1 MNLSAHLI
9 ISDETFAIL
18 ATQPGPQGQITVTLD
33 RVPKISPQSREM
45 ILIYR
50 SGATREPVRMAAM
63 PEGVKLR
70 LRTIY

>member
-9 ISDETFAIL
+9 ISDEIFAIL

-33 RVPKISPQSREM
+33 RVPKISPQGREM

-50 SGATREPVRMAAM
+50 SGATREPMKMAAM
-63 PEGVKLR
+63 PDGVKLR
-70 LRTIY
+70 LRPVY